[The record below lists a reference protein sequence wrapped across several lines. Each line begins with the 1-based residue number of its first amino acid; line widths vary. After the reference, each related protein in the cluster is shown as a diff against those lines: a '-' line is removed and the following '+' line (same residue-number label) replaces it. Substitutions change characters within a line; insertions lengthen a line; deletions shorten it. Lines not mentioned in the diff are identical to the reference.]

1 MAEVTVQVEGL
12 KRLEQAI
19 DELTVDMSRRVVRA
33 ALRDAA
39 QPIVRGARTRA
50 PVLRTPHPYRVPGT
64 VRRNIGVF
72 NSKDARRQG
81 MVGVYIR
88 VRRLSKGAVTAFKRA
103 TGHKG
108 ARNPFDPF
116 YWWFLEFGTK
126 RIAPRKYLSSA
137 FHSARTQ
144 ALEVF
149 TRRIGE
155 RIAKANRR
163 RA

>member
-1 MAEVTVQVEGL
+1 MRVDGL
-12 KRLEQAI
+12 KNLEQAI
-19 DELTVDMSRRVVRA
+19 DELTADMSKRVVRG

-39 QPIVRGARTRA
+39 RPIVAGARTRA
-50 PVLRTPHPYRVPGT
+50 PVLASPHPYRVPGT

-72 NSKDARRQG
+72 NSKQARREG
-81 MVGVYIR
+81 MVGVYVR

-103 TGHKG
+103 TGRTG
-108 ARNPFDPF
+108 AQNPFDPF

-126 RIAPRKYLSSA
+126 RIAPRRYMSAA
-137 FHSARTQ
+137 FHAAQ
-144 ALEVF
+144 AQTLDIF
-149 TRRIGE
+149 QRRIGE